1 VLRPAGLFHTYHLN
15 RLFVV
20 LSPAYPPAH
29 ALRRYKESITSFAAL
44 ARQTASLSQSSSTL
58 FDDDHPSMRSKTSS
72 YNLNFKPLSDDKLDA
87 LRKQLGL
94 KEWEKSSE

>member
-1 VLRPAGLFHTYHLN
+1 
-15 RLFVV
+15 
-20 LSPAYPPAH
+20 
-29 ALRRYKESITSFAAL
+29 
-44 ARQTASLSQSSSTL
+44 
-58 FDDDHPSMRSKTSS
+58 MRSKTSS